1 MEEEIFEGVTDEEVA
16 AQARV
21 NPLKTIVYAGLTV
34 GVLDAIAA
42 TVSSAVRGGTPI
54 RVFQYVASGLIGPT
68 AFDGGWA
75 TYSLGLL
82 LHFVV
87 AFGASVVFVL
97 AGRLV
102 PVISRI
108 PFYISGPLYG
118 VIVYFIM
125 RDVIVPMSLV
135 TRLNYNASAVTIGLI
150 IHILFVGTPIAFIN
164 SRFTKEYMS

>member
-1 MEEEIFEGVTDEEVA
+1 MEDLFASDIEEPSRPA
-16 AQARV
+16 AS
-21 NPLKTIVYAGLTV
+21 PLLRTILYAGLTV

-42 TVSSAVRGGTPI
+42 TVNSAVRGGTPI
-54 RVFQYVASGLIGPT
+54 RVFQYVASGVLGQS
-68 AFDGGWA
+68 AFQGGWA
-75 TYSLGLL
+75 TYALGLL

-87 AFGASVVFVL
+87 AFGASVVFIL

-108 PFYISGPLYG
+108 PFYISGPIYG
-118 VIVYFIM
+118 VLVYFIM

-135 TRLNYNASAVTIGLI
+135 TRLNYNASAVTVGLI

-164 SRFTKEYMS
+164 SRFTKE

>member
-1 MEEEIFEGVTDEEVA
+1 MEDLFASDIEEPSRPA
-16 AQARV
+16 AS
-21 NPLKTIVYAGLTV
+21 PLLRTILYAGFTV

-54 RVFQYVASGLIGPT
+54 RVFQYVASGLLGPS
-68 AFDGGWA
+68 AFERGWA
-75 TYSLGLL
+75 TYAFGLL

-87 AFGASVVFVL
+87 AFGASVVFIL
-97 AGRLV
+97 SGRLV

-108 PFYISGPLYG
+108 PFYISGPIYG
-118 VIVYFIM
+118 VLVYFIM

-164 SRFTKEYMS
+164 SRFTKE